1 MQVTETVSDGLRRE
15 FRVVVSAGEL
25 EGRVTERLGELKG
38 RVRLNGFR
46 PGKVP
51 VAHLK
56 RIYGKAAMAEAIEA
70 TVRDMNAQIVT
81 DRGFRLAM
89 EPKVTLPAEES
100 AVEQVMAGKSD
111 LSYTVAMEILPP
123 ISLTDFKSIELQK
136 PIAEVTD
143 VEIDEGVQ
151 RIAEQNRPFADK
163 GEGAKAQTGDRVT
176 VSFVGKIEGQEFEG
190 GAGEDVVVQLG
201 SGTFIPGFE
210 EQLSGIAAGESRK
223 VNVTFPTNYASEKL
237 AGKAAEFDVTAKSIE
252 TPRETTL
259 DDQFAKSLGLD
270 SLAKLKDA
278 VKGRLQSE
286 HNAVSRQKL
295 KRALLDVLDDRHKF
309 DVPPALVEQEFDNLW
324 KVALAELQR
333 EGKTF
338 ADEGTTEEE
347 AKADYRK
354 IADRRVRLGLVLAEI
369 GDKNNIKVTD
379 DEVTRAVVE
388 RARQFPGQEQQLFEL
403 YRKNPEALASVR
415 APIFENKV
423 VDFIFEL
430 AKVTEKP
437 VSRDELYRED
447 DDEKAA

>member
-136 PIAEVTD
+136 PIAEVTE
-143 VEIDEGVQ
+143 VEVDEGVQ

-201 SGTFIPGFE
+201 SSTFIPGFE